1 MGAMNY
7 NGPEILQ
14 CAPQRAKFQHTQFG
28 FPELRCTFNE
38 TRENEMKKVLLATTA
53 LVAFA
58 GAASAD
64 VTLSGSARFG
74 LQWADNIAPTNPST
88 TLEKRVTLNIDMT
101 TETDSGLELGAR
113 IRLRNNETQMTTAN
127 GAVVYLKSGG
137 LKLSVGNVCGAIEC
151 MPGLYAGTV
160 GLNGNGF
167 SNLVTNT
174 ADKLYW
180 SWVYYT
186 SSAAGF
192 NGVEVEYSA
201 GDFSGMLTYAALND
215 LSANPNIVAAHV
227 AYKFGD
233 WTVALAVQDGDT
245 VAALDKTVLTVGGKL
260 GDFGVG
266 LAYADNDG
274 VDKITLNGSYS
285 FGATTVSAFVS
296 DDGSVAATDN
306 PWGLGVSYDL
316 GGASLVAGY
325 SNDEVG
331 VKRASAG
338 IKFKF

>member
-1 MGAMNY
+1 
-7 NGPEILQ
+7 
-14 CAPQRAKFQHTQFG
+14 
-28 FPELRCTFNE
+28 
-38 TRENEMKKVLLATTA
+38 MKNVLLATTA

-74 LQWADNIAPTNPST
+74 LQYIDTVALDLAGNAPDNT

-113 IRLRNNETQMTTAN
+113 IRLRNNERKVSIDPITGLYVGNSGLTDVN

-151 MPGLYAGTV
+151 MPGLYAGTT
-160 GLNGNGF
+160 GLNGHKFENV
-167 SNLVTNT
+167 VTNT
-174 ADKLYW
+174 ADKGYW
-180 SWVYYT
+180 TWAAY
-186 SSAAGF
+186 SSSGGGF

-201 GDFSGMLTYAALND
+201 GDFSGMLTYTAMNDVTAA
-215 LSANPNIVAAHV
+215 PNIVAAHV

-245 VAALDKTVLTVGGKL
+245 VAALDKTVLTIGGKI

-274 VDKITLNGSYS
+274 VDKVTVNGSYS

-296 DDGSVAATDN
+296 DDSSILATDN

-325 SNDEVG
+325 TNDEVG
-331 VKRASAG
+331 VGRASAG

>member
-1 MGAMNY
+1 
-7 NGPEILQ
+7 
-14 CAPQRAKFQHTQFG
+14 
-28 FPELRCTFNE
+28 
-38 TRENEMKKVLLATTA
+38 MKKVLLATTA

-64 VTLSGSARFG
+64 VNLSGSARFG
-74 LQWADNIAPTNPST
+74 LQWNDGTPAGIPST

-113 IRLRNNETQMTTAN
+113 IRLRNNETNLTDVN

-151 MPGLYAGTV
+151 MPGVYAGTT
-160 GLNGNGF
+160 GLNGHRFENV
-167 SNLVTNT
+167 VTNT
-174 ADKLYW
+174 ADQGYW
-180 SWVYYT
+180 TWTAY
-186 SSAAGF
+186 SSSGPGA

-201 GDFSGMLTYAALND
+201 GDFSGMLTYASLND
-215 LSANPNIVAAHV
+215 LTTADNIISAHV
-227 AYKFGD
+227 AYSFGD
-233 WTVALAVQDGDT
+233 WTVALGVQDGDT
-245 VAALDKTVLTVGGKL
+245 NAAWDKTVLTVGGKL

-266 LAYADNDG
+266 LAYADNNG
-274 VDKITLNGSYS
+274 TDKFTINGSYS

-296 DDGSVAATDN
+296 DDSSVAATDN

-325 SNDEVG
+325 TNDEIG

>member
-1 MGAMNY
+1 
-7 NGPEILQ
+7 
-14 CAPQRAKFQHTQFG
+14 
-28 FPELRCTFNE
+28 
-38 TRENEMKKVLLATTA
+38 MKKVLLATTA

-74 LQWADNIAPTNPST
+74 LQYNDSVAVGSPST

-151 MPGLYAGTV
+151 MPGLYGATV
-160 GLNGNGF
+160 GLNGNAF
-167 SNLVTNT
+167 RDLVTNT
-174 ADKLYW
+174 ADAG
-180 SWVYYT
+180 SWGWAAYT
-186 SSAAGF
+186 SSGAG
-192 NGVEVEYSA
+192 NNAVEVEYSA
-201 GDFSGMLTYAALND
+201 GDFTGVLTYDALND
-215 LSANPNIVAAHV
+215 VDANPNRVAV
-227 AYKFGD
+227 RVSYVFGD
-233 WTVALAVQDGDT
+233 WTVALAVQEGDQPLG
-245 VAALDKTVLTVGGKL
+245 VNDKTVVTVGGKL

-266 LAYADNDG
+266 LAYADNNG
-274 VDKITLNGSYS
+274 TDKVTVNGSYS
-285 FGATTVSAFVS
+285 FGATTVAAFVS
-296 DDGSVAATDN
+296 DDSSVAATDTL
-306 PWGLGVSYDL
+306 WGLNVSYDL

-325 SNDEVG
+325 SSDEIGVG
-331 VKRASAG
+331 RASAG

>member
-1 MGAMNY
+1 
-7 NGPEILQ
+7 
-14 CAPQRAKFQHTQFG
+14 
-28 FPELRCTFNE
+28 
-38 TRENEMKKVLLATTA
+38 MKKVLLATTA

-64 VTLSGSARFG
+64 VNLSGSARFG
-74 LQWADNIAPTNPST
+74 LQWYDAAPVGMPST

-113 IRLRNNETQMTTAN
+113 IRLRNNETNLTDVN

-151 MPGLYAGTV
+151 MPGTYAGTI

-167 SNLVTNT
+167 SNVVTNT
-174 ADKLYW
+174 ADQGYW
-180 SWVYYT
+180 TWTAY
-186 SSAAGF
+186 SSSGAGA
-192 NGVEVEYSA
+192 NGVEVEYTA
-201 GDFSGMLTYAALND
+201 GDFSGMLTYSALND
-215 LSANPNIVAAHV
+215 PTATDNIIGAHV
-227 AYKFGD
+227 AYSFGD
-233 WTVALAVQDGDT
+233 WTVALGMQDGDT
-245 VAALDKTVLTVGGKL
+245 NPAMDKTVLTVGGKL

-266 LAYADNDG
+266 LAYADNNG
-274 VDKITLNGSYS
+274 TDKFTINGSYA
-285 FGATTVSAFVS
+285 FGATTVSAFVA
-296 DDGSVAATDN
+296 DDSSVLATDTL
-306 PWGLGVSYDL
+306 WGLGVSYDL

-325 SNDEVG
+325 TNDEVG

>member
-1 MGAMNY
+1 
-7 NGPEILQ
+7 
-14 CAPQRAKFQHTQFG
+14 
-28 FPELRCTFNE
+28 
-38 TRENEMKKVLLATTA
+38 MKNVLLATTA

-64 VTLSGSARFG
+64 VSFGGSARFG
-74 LQWADNIAPTNPST
+74 LQWNDGALPGEPST
-88 TLEKRVTLNIDMT
+88 TLEKRVTLNIDMS

-113 IRLRNNETQMTTAN
+113 IRLRNNESSIRTVGGGRVFVPSTTDVN

-151 MPGLYAGTV
+151 LPGLYAGTV

-174 ADKLYW
+174 ADRGYW
-180 SWVYYT
+180 GWVYYT
-186 SSAAGF
+186 SSGAGF

-201 GDFSGMLTYAALND
+201 GDFSGMLTYAAMND
-215 LSANPNIVAAHV
+215 LTAAPNIVSAHV
-227 AYKFGD
+227 AYTFGD
-233 WTVALAVQDGDT
+233 WTVALGVQDGDT
-245 VAALDKTVLTVGGKL
+245 VAALDKVVLTVGGKI

-274 VDKITLNGSYS
+274 VDKFTVNGSYS
-285 FGATTVSAFVS
+285 FGATTVSAYVS
-296 DDGSVAATDN
+296 DDSSVAATDN

-325 SNDEVG
+325 SNSELG
-331 VKRASAG
+331 LKRASAG

>member
-1 MGAMNY
+1 
-7 NGPEILQ
+7 
-14 CAPQRAKFQHTQFG
+14 
-28 FPELRCTFNE
+28 
-38 TRENEMKKVLLATTA
+38 MKKVLLATTA

-64 VTLSGSARFG
+64 VTFGGSARFG
-74 LQWADNIAPTNPST
+74 LQWNDAAPAGSPST

-113 IRLRNNETQMTTAN
+113 IRLRNNETALTDVN

-137 LKLSVGNVCGAIEC
+137 LKLSVGNVCGALEC
-151 MPGLYAGTV
+151 MPGTYAGTV

-167 SNLVTNT
+167 SNVVMNV
-174 ADKLYW
+174 ADAPAASLYGGAAPANGYW
-180 SWVYYT
+180 QWAAY
-186 SSAAGF
+186 SSSGPGN
-192 NGVEVEYSA
+192 NGVEIEYSA
-201 GDFSGMLTYAALND
+201 GDFSGMLTYSRMND
-215 LSANPNIVAAHV
+215 ATATPNVIAAHV
-227 AYKFGD
+227 AYNFGD
-233 WTVALAVQDGDT
+233 WTVALGVQEGDQPAG
-245 VAALDKTVLTVGGKL
+245 VGDKTVLTVGGKL

-266 LAYADNDG
+266 LAYADNNG
-274 VDKITLNGSYS
+274 VDKFTVNGSYS

-296 DDGSVAATDN
+296 DDSSVAATDN

-325 SNDEVG
+325 SNSEVG

>member
-1 MGAMNY
+1 
-7 NGPEILQ
+7 
-14 CAPQRAKFQHTQFG
+14 
-28 FPELRCTFNE
+28 
-38 TRENEMKKVLLATTA
+38 MKKVLLATTA

-64 VTLSGSARFG
+64 VNLSGSARFG
-74 LQWADNIAPTNPST
+74 LQWTDNAAIGDPST

-113 IRLRNNETQMTTAN
+113 IRLRNNETNLTDVN

-151 MPGLYAGTV
+151 MPGTYAGTV
-160 GLNGNGF
+160 GLNANGF
-167 SNLVTNT
+167 HNVVTNV
-174 ADKLYW
+174 ADIPVAGLDGAPLPITTTNGYW
-180 SWVYYT
+180 QWAAY
-186 SSAAGF
+186 SSSGAGS
-192 NGVEVEYSA
+192 NGVEIEYSA
-201 GDFSGMLTYAALND
+201 GDFSGMLTYTALND
-215 LSANPNIVAAHV
+215 ASATPNVLAAHV
-227 AYKFGD
+227 AYSFGD
-233 WTVALAVQDGDT
+233 WTVALGIQEGDQPAG
-245 VAALDKTVLTVGGKL
+245 VGDKTMLTVGGKL

-266 LAYADNDG
+266 LAYADNNG
-274 VDKITLNGSYS
+274 IDKFTINGSYS

-296 DDGSVAATDN
+296 DDSSVAATDN

-325 SNDEVG
+325 TNDYAG
-331 VKRASAG
+331 NKNASAG

>member
-1 MGAMNY
+1 
-7 NGPEILQ
+7 
-14 CAPQRAKFQHTQFG
+14 
-28 FPELRCTFNE
+28 
-38 TRENEMKKVLLATTA
+38 MKKVLLATTA

-64 VTLSGSARFG
+64 VNLSGSARFG
-74 LQWADNIAPTNPST
+74 LQWRDNAVAPAPST

-113 IRLRNNETQMTTAN
+113 IRLRNNETNLTDVN

-137 LKLSVGNVCGAIEC
+137 LKLSVGNVCGALEC
-151 MPGLYAGTV
+151 MPGAYAGTI

-167 SNLVTNT
+167 SNVVMNT
-174 ADKLYW
+174 ADKGYW
-180 SWVYYT
+180 NWVAY
-186 SSAAGF
+186 SSSGPGF

-215 LSANPNIVAAHV
+215 VTTNPNVIGAHV
-227 AYKFGD
+227 AYTFGD
-233 WTVALAVQDGDT
+233 WTVALGVQDGDT
-245 VAALDKTVLTVGGKL
+245 IPALDKTVLTVGGKL

-274 VDKITLNGSYS
+274 VNKYTVNGSYS
-285 FGATTVSAFVS
+285 FGATTVAAYVS
-296 DDGSVAATDN
+296 DDSSVAATDN

-325 SNDEVG
+325 SNSEVG
-331 VKRASAG
+331 VKRATAG

>member
-1 MGAMNY
+1 
-7 NGPEILQ
+7 
-14 CAPQRAKFQHTQFG
+14 
-28 FPELRCTFNE
+28 
-38 TRENEMKKVLLATTA
+38 MKKVLLATTA

-64 VTLSGSARFG
+64 VSFGGSARFG
-74 LQWADNIAPTNPST
+74 LQWNDGTAPGIPST

-113 IRLRNNETQMTTAN
+113 VRIRNNETQMSTVN

-151 MPGLYAGTV
+151 LPGLYAGTV

-174 ADKLYW
+174 ADRGYW
-180 SWVYYT
+180 GWVYYT
-186 SSAAGF
+186 SSGAGF

-215 LSANPNIVAAHV
+215 LTANPNIVSAHV
-227 AYKFGD
+227 AYTFGD
-233 WTVALAVQDGDT
+233 WTVALGVQDGDT
-245 VAALDKTVLTVGGKL
+245 AAVLDKTVLTVGGKI

-274 VDKITLNGSYS
+274 VDKFTVNGSYS
-285 FGATTVSAFVS
+285 FGATTVSAYVS
-296 DDGSVAATDN
+296 DDSSVAATDN

-325 SNDEVG
+325 SNSELG
-331 VKRASAG
+331 LKRASAG